1 MGKIIAIRLAAAAVL
16 AICGIVVLG
25 ISAHVETSVRNVQG
39 ISTSVYTFAA
49 FLGAFTLFVE
59 LVLAAVRFWLPES
72 KPAYLL
78 SEVIVNGIVWI
89 MWLAAAASIT
99 HETKDSR
106 SICRNLNQ
114 LDNVPELDDF
124 DPELLRII
132 KKAMKSACRE
142 MNAAL
147 AFAWIGFVTCTLL
160 MVFLFV
166 IGTRKH
172 KRVGRSAWY
181 QSLYHYD
188 RPAADPFADPAGNA
202 RAFGVGVVT
211 EEDPD
216 AK

>member
-1 MGKIIAIRLAAAAVL
+1 
-16 AICGIVVLG
+16 
-25 ISAHVETSVRNVQG
+25 
-39 ISTSVYTFAA
+39 
-49 FLGAFTLFVE
+49 
-59 LVLAAVRFWLPES
+59 
-72 KPAYLL
+72 
-78 SEVIVNGIVWI
+78 
-89 MWLAAAASIT
+89 
-99 HETKDSR
+99 
-106 SICRNLNQ
+106 
-114 LDNVPELDDF
+114 
-124 DPELLRII
+124 
-132 KKAMKSACRE
+132 MKSACRE

-172 KRVGRSAWY
+172 KRVGRSVRLILRIPTLCRSSSLTMAHHPQAWY